1 MAPALRNLS
10 KQKIILIGLF
20 FALLNVVFLVTEQ
33 FWGLLIPFGI
43 AVVAL
48 VFLALDKVLLFL
60 IFATPLS
67 IFYFN
72 DDLNLGFT
80 LPTEPLLFGILL
92 LFLFK
97 VLFRGGFDRKIA
109 FHPLSL
115 AILFN
120 VFWILITSITSEM
133 PLVSFKFFVA
143 RLWFLAAFFYLM
155 SQLLKK
161 KEENFYR
168 MIWLYILPLAAVVIY
183 TMVVHSQWGFT
194 KESSVWVMFPFFK
207 EHTSYGAV
215 LALYI
220 PITFAFAFLLP
231 VSLNRKLLAVLI
243 FLILT
248 VGVIFSFTRAAWVS
262 IAAGLMIALLIYLR
276 IGRLGFWSLVALMIG
291 TAFYFQDTILERF
304 EKNDATSSDDLTE
317 HVESISN
324 ISTDPSNME
333 RINRWKSAFRMY
345 AERPVFGFGPGTYM
359 FLYAPYQKPHEKTII
374 STNAGDM
381 GNAHSE
387 YIGPLAESG
396 TLGMLSVLLIVY
408 FTVVTGIRVYY
419 RLERKDLKIYALALL
434 IGLCTYWIHGFL
446 NNFLDMD
453 KAAVPV
459 WSFTAALIVLEKYY
473 LKAPSLYSENEGST
487 R

>member
-1 MAPALRNLS
+1 MF
-10 KQKIILIGLF
+10 IGLF

-33 FWGLLIPFGI
+33 FWGLLIPLGI
-43 AVVAL
+43 AVAAL

-72 DDLNLGFT
+72 KDLHLGFT

-97 VLFRGGFDRKIA
+97 VLFRGGFDQKIA
-109 FHPLSL
+109 FHPLSI

-120 VFWILITSITSEM
+120 VFWMLVTSITSEM
-133 PLVSFKFFVA
+133 PLISFKFFLA

-161 KEENFYR
+161 KEENLYR
-168 MIWLYILPLAAVVIY
+168 IIWLYILPLAGVVIY
-183 TMVVHSQWGFT
+183 TLVIHAQWDFT

-215 LALYI
+215 LSMYI
-220 PITFAFAFLLP
+220 PITFAFAFLMP
-231 VSLNRKLLAVLI
+231 VTLNRKLLAVLI

-248 VGVIFSFTRAAWVS
+248 TGVIFSFTRAAWLS
-262 IAAGLMIALLIYLR
+262 IAAALIIALLIYLK
-276 IGRLGFWSLVALMIG
+276 IGRLGFWALVGLMIG
-291 TAFYFQDTILERF
+291 MLFYFQQDILERF
-304 EKNDATSSDDLTE
+304 EKNDATSSDNLTE

-333 RINRWKSAFRMY
+333 RINRWKSAFRMF
-345 AERPVFGFGPGTYM
+345 AEKPVFGFGPGTYM

-396 TLGMLSVLLIVY
+396 LLGMISVCLIVY
-408 FTVVTGIRVYY
+408 FSVVTGIRVYY
-419 RLERKDLKIYALALL
+419 RLARKELKIYALAVLV
-434 IGLCTYWIHGFL
+434 GLCTYWIHGFL

-459 WSFTAALIVLEKYY
+459 WSFAAALVVLEKYY
-473 LKAPSLYSENEGST
+473 LPKMPETSENEGKKV
-487 R
+487 